1 MVKFMIKYRSASLV
15 LAFFCLITSFCG
27 ASAQDFLQE
36 LFGSDPAPSAV
47 RRATGHKNEAPAYR
61 GGRERERGGS
71 HTFRGNQPQ
80 VQRQDDGARSSRG
93 AATVVPHHDDDGAS
107 WGNGTEFCVRTCDG
121 YFFPLIKSA
130 QQTKQASCEYAC
142 PSAPVAYYHG
152 SSIETARN
160 LSGEK
165 YTSLPTAF
173 KFREKV
179 SAGCTCHPPEESQQH
194 SLKIVK
200 NDPTAHSGD
209 IVVEQKGAFVYQ
221 GKQAI
226 PIDRSRQVSASVR
239 QNIQKMTAGPT
250 PVGAID
256 APAHENVDEP
266 TTASADNSGLLTGA
280 ARPMSEVDA
289 AANKSVD
296 GERATSWFTTTL
308 LLSVT
313 LGAITLAALRLRP
326 DLKDR
331 LLSAFKG
338 ATIASTTI
346 DLFDATD
353 RKADTQPPG
362 AWVWSQYKGV
372 LHSAAET
379 VTAELLA
386 PAVAASTAKDRADND
401 AAGQMAAL
409 SPTSVAWVWSEYRG
423 AF

>member
-1 MVKFMIKYRSASLV
+1 MVRYRAASL
-15 LAFFCLITSFCG
+15 AFAFIYLSAGVSG

-36 LFGSDPAPSAV
+36 LFGPDPTPSAAH
-47 RRATGHKNEAPAYR
+47 RSTGHRNEASGYR
-61 GGRERERGGS
+61 NGRVRERDRS
-71 HTFRGNQPQ
+71 HGVHGYQPQ
-80 VQRQDDGARSSRG
+80 AERQDEGARSSRG
-93 AATVVPHHDDDGAS
+93 AATVAPRRDDDSAS

-160 LSGEK
+160 LNGEK

-221 GKQAI
+221 GKQAV

-239 QNIQKMTAGPT
+239 QNIHKMTAGPT
-250 PVGAID
+250 PVGVID
-256 APAHENVDEP
+256 SATNKTDEGP
-266 TTASADNSGLLTGA
+266 TAASADNPVLLSGA
-280 ARPMSEVDA
+280 ARPMGEVDA
-289 AANKSVD
+289 AGNISGD
-296 GERATSWFTTTL
+296 GERAASGFTTTL
-308 LLSVT
+308 LLLT
-313 LGAITLAALRLRP
+313 ALGGAALAALRLRP
-326 DLKDR
+326 DFKGR

-338 ATIASTTI
+338 ATTAPTTI
-346 DLFDATD
+346 DLIDAPDGETD
-353 RKADTQPPG
+353 AQTPD
-362 AWVWSQYKGV
+362 AWVWSQYRGV
-372 LHSAAET
+372 LDSAAET
-379 VTAELLA
+379 ATTGPSAS
-386 PAVAASTAKDRADND
+386 AVAPMAAKDRAGDDNT
-401 AAGQMAAL
+401 AGQIAGL
-409 SPTSVAWVWSEYRG
+409 SPNSIAWVWSEYRG

>member
-256 APAHENVDEP
+256 ASGNKNLDGP
-266 TTASADNSGLLTGA
+266 TTAGTNNNGLLSGA
-280 ARPMSEVDA
+280 ARPMGEVDA
-289 AANKSVD
+289 AGNQSGD
-296 GERATSWFTTTL
+296 GERATSGFTTAL
-308 LLSVT
+308 LLLT
-313 LGAITLAALRLRP
+313 ALGAAVLAVLRLRP

-331 LLSAFKG
+331 LLGVFKG
-338 ATIASTTI
+338 AATAPTTI
-346 DLFDATD
+346 DLIDATD
-353 RKADTQPPG
+353 RKTDTQPPG
-362 AWVWSQYKGV
+362 AWVWSQYKAV
-372 LHSAAET
+372 LQPAAET
-379 VTAELLA
+379 ATAELLSRSSA
-386 PAVAASTAKDRADND
+386 PMAAKDCAGDD
-401 AAGQMAAL
+401 AAGQFAGL
-409 SPTSVAWVWSEYRG
+409 SPTSIAWVWSEYRG